1 MLRFKIIPVTPF
13 QQNCTLLWCDETGHA
28 AVVDPGG
35 ESERVLAAIGEVR
48 VEPVKILIT
57 HAHLDH
63 VGGVAELAERLD
75 LPIEGPHRGDD
86 FLLESLPVQSQMFGV
101 PEIRPLVTGRWLE
114 DGDSVPLGALELR
127 VIHCPGHSPGHVV
140 FFDETSRLAQVG
152 DVLFQGS
159 IGRTDFL
166 PHGNHQELVN
176 SIRRRLFPLGDDV
189 RFIPGHGPMS
199 SFGDERRSNP
209 FVRDQGGFV

>member
-1 MLRFKIIPVTPF
+1 MLQFKIIPVTPF
-13 QQNCTLLWCDETGHA
+13 QQNCTLLWCDATGHA

-35 ESERVLAAIGEVR
+35 ESERVLAAIEELG

-63 VGGVAELAERLD
+63 VGGAAELAERLD
-75 LPIEGPHRGDD
+75 LPIKGPHRGDA

-101 PEIRPLVTGRWLE
+101 PEIRPLTTGRWLE
-114 DGDSVPLGALELR
+114 DGDSVPIGALELR

-140 FFDETSRLAQVG
+140 FFDATSRLAQVG

-166 PHGNHQELVN
+166 PRGSHQELVD
-176 SIRRRLFPLGDDV
+176 SIRRRLFPLGDDI

-199 SFGDERRSNP
+199 SFGDERHNNP
-209 FVRDQGGFV
+209 FVRD